1 MRQLERPLMMVFELN
16 HDNGQ
21 LKTDYTSDRR
31 QQPRIYEQFPVR
43 VEGVDSSGGS
53 FDDAVRLDNVS
64 AGGLYLKLARPVER
78 GAQLAMAIR
87 FSNVEL
93 MAASAPRL
101 AVRGVVLRVDP
112 QPGGTFGL
120 AVAFTHHRFL

>member
-1 MRQLERPLMMVFELN
+1 MVLDLE

-21 LKTDYTSDRR
+21 LKTDCTLDRR
-31 QQPRIYEQFPVR
+31 QQPRIYEQFPVK
-43 VEGVDSSGGS
+43 VEGVDASGAG

-64 AGGLYLKLARPVER
+64 AGGLYLRLARPIER

-93 MAASAPRL
+93 LASSAPRL